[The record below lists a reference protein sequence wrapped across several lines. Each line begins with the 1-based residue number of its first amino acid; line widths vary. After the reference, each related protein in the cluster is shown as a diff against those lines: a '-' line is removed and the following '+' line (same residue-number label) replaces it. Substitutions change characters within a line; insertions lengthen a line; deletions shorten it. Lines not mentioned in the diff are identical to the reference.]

1 MINIRN
7 ILPMLYD
14 YYLVATEMS
23 FSAAAEKNFLSQS
36 NLSRSV
42 QNLEN
47 TLNLQLINRTNKGI
61 TLTKDGEE
69 LYNKVDRI
77 FNNLKNYDFS
87 LKMVKYKVL
96 WLLELQEIFLILNY

>member
-7 ILPMLYD
+7 ILPKLYD

-23 FSAAAEKNFLSQS
+23 FSAAAEKNYLSQS

-47 TLNLQLINRTNKGI
+47 TLNLQL
-61 TLTKDGEE
+61 
-69 LYNKVDRI
+69 
-77 FNNLKNYDFS
+77 
-87 LKMVKYKVL
+87 M
-96 WLLELQEIFLILNY
+96 

>member
-42 QNLEN
+42 QKFRKY
-47 TLNLQLINRTNKGI
+47 IKFATN
-61 TLTKDGEE
+61 
-69 LYNKVDRI
+69 
-77 FNNLKNYDFS
+77 
-87 LKMVKYKVL
+87 
-96 WLLELQEIFLILNY
+96 

>member
-1 MINIRN
+1 M
-7 ILPMLYD
+7 
-14 YYLVATEMS
+14 
-23 FSAAAEKNFLSQS
+23 FK
-36 NLSRSV
+36 
-42 QNLEN
+42 NLEN

-87 LKMVKYKVL
+87 SENGEVQGTLVIGTTRNISDFKL
-96 WLLELQEIFLILNY
+96 LNYISTFNKKYPKVK

>member
-23 FSAAAEKNFLSQS
+23 FSAAEKNYLSQS

-47 TLNLQLINRTNKGI
+47 TLNLQL
-61 TLTKDGEE
+61 
-69 LYNKVDRI
+69 
-77 FNNLKNYDFS
+77 
-87 LKMVKYKVL
+87 M
-96 WLLELQEIFLILNY
+96 